1 MKVLDSGNGVMLAFR
16 VVMWL
21 DQSTYV
27 FWISSPRKPKGVGE

>member
-1 MKVLDSGNGVMLAFR
+1 VLAFR

-27 FWISSPRKPKGVGE
+27 FWISSPRKQKGVGE